1 MSMGTILQGREQ
13 QYVASKDATTKTWRV
28 LDTWSD
34 SLRNLK
40 VDEEVPDDSPAVTV
54 LTEGAFI
61 ALVKEAG
68 RIGVL
73 ENANFGTGE
82 AELESIILDKDQE
95 ILKLRDE
102 LMKLK
107 EETSRV
113 IQENTHTEEYI
124 LKDRAI
130 LAGHDLKE
138 KAMVNILKLVSI
150 QDVSN
155 LSIE

>member
-13 QYVASKDATTKTWRV
+13 QYVASKDATTITWRV

-138 KAMVNILKLVSI
+138 KAMENILKLVSI

>member
-95 ILKLRDE
+95 I
-102 LMKLK
+102 
-107 EETSRV
+107 
-113 IQENTHTEEYI
+113 
-124 LKDRAI
+124 
-130 LAGHDLKE
+130 
-138 KAMVNILKLVSI
+138 
-150 QDVSN
+150 
-155 LSIE
+155 

>member
-1 MSMGTILQGREQ
+1 M
-13 QYVASKDATTKTWRV
+13 
-28 LDTWSD
+28 
-34 SLRNLK
+34 
-40 VDEEVPDDSPAVTV
+40 DEEVPDDSPAVTV

-95 ILKLRDE
+95 ILKLRYE

-138 KAMVNILKLVSI
+138 KAMENILKLVSI

>member
-13 QYVASKDATTKTWRV
+13 QYVASKAATTKTWRV

-138 KAMVNILKLVSI
+138 KAMENILKLVSI

>member
-1 MSMGTILQGREQ
+1 MSMGTILQCREQ

-138 KAMVNILKLVSI
+138 KAMENILKLVSI

>member
-138 KAMVNILKLVSI
+138 KAMENILKLVSI